1 MLEFKG
7 EADLIDYLKT
17 QDLYNNGVGLGV
29 DGTILKDG
37 WLTGP
42 YRITGY
48 LYDKETLSFPVGD
61 RFKITINW
69 RNKEDAEK
77 SIQRIRE
84 AIGE

>member
-1 MLEFKG
+1 MLEFQG

-17 QDLYNNGVGLGV
+17 QDLHNNGVGLGV

-42 YRITGY
+42 YRISGY

>member
-1 MLEFKG
+1 MLEFQG

-17 QDLYNNGVGLGV
+17 QDLLNNGVGLGV

>member
-1 MLEFKG
+1 MLEFQG

-17 QDLYNNGVGLGV
+17 QDLLNNGVGLGV

-42 YRITGY
+42 YRISGY

>member
-17 QDLYNNGVGLGV
+17 QDLHNNGVGLGV
-29 DGTILKDG
+29 DGTVLKDG

-42 YRITGY
+42 YRISGY
-48 LYDKETLSFPVGD
+48 LYDKETLGFPVGD
-61 RFKITINW
+61 RFKILINW
-69 RNKEDAEK
+69 RNKEDAER

-84 AIGE
+84 AVGE

>member
-1 MLEFKG
+1 MLEFQG
-7 EADLIDYLKT
+7 EADLIDHLKT
-17 QDLYNNGVGLGV
+17 QDLHNNGVGLGV

-61 RFKITINW
+61 RFKIAINW

-77 SIQRIRE
+77 SLRRIRK

>member
-17 QDLYNNGVGLGV
+17 QDLHNNGVGLGV

>member
-17 QDLYNNGVGLGV
+17 QDLHNNGVGLGV

-77 SIQRIRE
+77 SLQRIRE

>member
-61 RFKITINW
+61 RFKILINW

>member
-17 QDLYNNGVGLGV
+17 QDLHNNGVGLGV

-77 SIQRIRE
+77 SVKRIRK

>member
-17 QDLYNNGVGLGV
+17 QDLHNNGVGLGV

-42 YRITGY
+42 YRISGY

>member
-17 QDLYNNGVGLGV
+17 QDLHNNGIGLGV

-42 YRITGY
+42 YRISGY

-77 SIQRIRE
+77 SIQRIRK

>member
-1 MLEFKG
+1 MLEFQG

-17 QDLYNNGVGLGV
+17 QDLLNNGVGLAV

-48 LYDKETLSFPVGD
+48 LYDKETLSFPIGD

-77 SIQRIRE
+77 SLQRIRE

>member
-1 MLEFKG
+1 MLEFQG

-17 QDLYNNGVGLGV
+17 QDLHNNGVGLGV

-77 SIQRIRE
+77 SLQRIRE

>member
-17 QDLYNNGVGLGV
+17 QDLHNNGVGLGV

-42 YRITGY
+42 YRISGY

-77 SIQRIRE
+77 SITRIRK

>member
-1 MLEFKG
+1 MLEFQG

-17 QDLYNNGVGLGV
+17 QDLHNNGVGLGV

>member
-17 QDLYNNGVGLGV
+17 QDLHNNGIGLGV

-42 YRITGY
+42 YRISGY
-48 LYDKETLSFPVGD
+48 LYDKETLSFPAGD